1 MLKYPSEKTPNQE
14 KRPSMKSRRA
24 LLYMPGDSRPKIEK
38 AISLGVDCI
47 CMDMEDG
54 TAENRKERAREVIA
68 KALQEL
74 DFGNAE
80 KLIRIN
86 GVGTGLEKADLAETL
101 IHHPDGVV
109 IPKAESLEQIQWL
122 SEQIEAMELSQG
134 WELNQIR
141 ILAVIESAQGIIN
154 LKEIASHPRLDA
166 LIFGA
171 EDYAASVGATRT
183 RGGFEILYARSKIVL
198 HAATNELQ
206 AIDVVF
212 VNFKDAVNLK
222 IDALQGVQMGFTGKQ
237 IIHPNQVAS
246 VQEAF
251 SPSDKEIDYAERL
264 LDAFEIAEAE
274 GTGAIAFEGKMI
286 DMPLV
291 KSARQVIER
300 ARAAGKR

>member
-1 MLKYPSEKTPNQE
+1 
-14 KRPSMKSRRA
+14 MKSRRA

-47 CMDMEDG
+47 CMDMEDA
-54 TAENRKERAREVIA
+54 TAYNRKGKAREVIA

-74 DFGNAE
+74 GFGHAE

-86 GVGTGLEKADLAETL
+86 GFGTGFEADDLSATL

-109 IPKAESLEQIQWL
+109 IPKVEMLAQLEWL

-134 WELNQIR
+134 WELNSIR
-141 ILAVIESAQGIIN
+141 ILAGIESAKGFIN
-154 LKEIASHPRLDA
+154 LKEIATHPRLDA

-171 EDYAASVGATRT
+171 EDYAASIGASRT
-183 RGGFEILYARSKIVL
+183 RGGQEILFARSKVIM
-198 HAATNELQ
+198 HAAANDLQ

-212 VNFKDAVNLK
+212 VNFKDVINLK
-222 IDALQGVQMGFTGKQ
+222 IDAMLGAQIGFAGKQ
-237 IIHPNQVAS
+237 IIHPNQIIP

-251 SPSDKEIDYAERL
+251 SPSDSEIDYAQRL
-264 LDAFEIAEAE
+264 LGAFEIAEAE
-274 GTGAIAFEGKMI
+274 GAGAIDFEGKMI

-291 KSARQVIER
+291 KSAHQVIER
-300 ARAAGKR
+300 AKAAGKIE